1 MSASKEGKDKKVGIK
16 VVGVENIS
24 PPKEASRPATRMKLL
39 NEAAGA
45 AAPSVSPTS
54 KTEKRNSVGGGGSR
68 IKILN
73 DDALGLPKNEK
84 RGSLSKTSPRNTNT
98 ASSTSVKILNVKRPA
113 SSTVITALE
122 TKIRASASKK
132 QDMDHYVLQ
141 AVKTEN
147 SKQQA
152 VTTARRAPT
161 SNNAETETIAFI
173 LADDDEVV
181 PGTLERT
188 NGQEEIVVTENDE
201 EEEEEEDGVASK
213 DETGKS
219 GMKEIVEHVCGKC
232 YKTFRRIK
240 SLTKHL
246 EFCRYD
252 SGYHLRKADM
262 LKNLEKIEKDAVVME
277 KKDICFCCSE
287 SYDTFH
293 LGHINCP
300 DCPKSFKTQT
310 SYERHIFITHSEFCD
325 FPCSIC
331 NANLRS
337 EALLKLHEEQHKS
350 RGKPYA
356 CKICGK
362 DFTRSYH
369 LKRHQKYSA
378 CSANETDTMSCKV
391 CDRVFYRLDNLRS
404 HLKQHLG
411 TQVMKKP
418 EYMCHVCKNCFYSL
432 STLNI
437 HIRTHTGEKPFDC
450 DLCEKKFSALVALK
464 KHRRYHTGEK
474 PYSCTVCNQAF
485 AVKEVLNRHM
495 KRHTGERPHKCEECG
510 KSFIQA
516 TQLRTHSKTHVRP
529 FSCDQCEEKFKTQ
542 KQLERHVKEHS
553 SQKRPVFSCTEC
565 KRNFRS
571 TAQLKEHMDVGV
583 HTPKPTRA
591 TKRSPAKVLER
602 TDCAICDKNFD
613 SCDTLRRH
621 ISSVHECDPDDI
633 FGVDPLTAKRSKRVK
648 LAKVKEQDPEPEE
661 IVPVALNTSSSSLIS
676 SQTDGNGVVV
686 REYLVDES
694 DETAAQTIT
703 LENETYTILPLDIEG
718 EQLTDEVSVEVK
730 PEAKKEEEAQ
740 KVSPVVKKEKR
751 KSLAASLAAAI
762 ADNLEEE
769 PSSEDDPSAE
779 VLTEEDLKL
788 KENIGKLIDMLVD
801 PPILKKY
808 GWPNAPEETVLCKV
822 IENCGHD
829 LTKGSENYAELD
841 YGSRMREYCKLLF
854 TVVIHNDSIRSLLNN
869 FPIDDV
875 IEYVLG
881 DEDQE
886 EGGGLGGI
894 GDDDDDEGEREE
906 EEKKN
911 VKNQKKSKTEI
922 EEIIIG
928 DLDSEE
934 EEKEEKVKKINKTA
948 GKRGTKA

>member
-1 MSASKEGKDKKVGIK
+1 MSASKDKKGGIK
-16 VVGVENIS
+16 ILGVENVS
-24 PPKEASRPATRMKLL
+24 PPKESSRPATRMKLL
-39 NEAAGA
+39 NEAAAAGA
-45 AAPSVSPTS
+45 AAPSSSVSPT
-54 KTEKRNSVGGGGSR
+54 KTEKRNSGGGGGSR

-73 DDALGLPKNEK
+73 DEALGLPKTEK
-84 RGSLSKTSPRNTNT
+84 RGSTSKTSPRNTT

-113 SSTVITALE
+113 STNVITPLE
-122 TKIRASASKK
+122 TKIRASPSKK
-132 QDMDHYVLQ
+132 QKSDHYVLQ
-141 AVKTEN
+141 AVKLEN

-152 VTTARRAPT
+152 VTTAHRAAT
-161 SNNAETETIAFI
+161 SENEETETIAFI

-201 EEEEEEDGVASK
+201 EEEEEEGGDADK
-213 DETGKS
+213 DEAGKG

-591 TKRSPAKVLER
+591 TKRSPAKVMER

-613 SCDTLRRH
+613 SCETLRRH
-621 ISSVHECDPDDI
+621 IRTVHECDPDDI
-633 FGVDPLTAKRSKRVK
+633 FGVDPLTAKRGKRAK
-648 LAKVKEQDPEPEE
+648 LAPVEEQEQDAEE
-661 IVPVALNTSSSSLIS
+661 IVPVALNTSAGSLIS

-686 REYLVDES
+686 REYLVDET
-694 DETAAQTIT
+694 DESAAQTIT

-718 EQLTDEVSVEVK
+718 EQLTDETSVGVK
-730 PEAKKEEEAQ
+730 PEGKKEEGGL

-769 PSSEDDPSAE
+769 PSSEDDASGE
-779 VLTEEDLKL
+779 VLTEEDLRL

-829 LTKGSENYAELD
+829 LTKGTENYAELD

-854 TVVIHNDSIRSLLNN
+854 TVVIHNDSIKSLLNN

-886 EGGGLGGI
+886 DGGGLGGM
-894 GDDDDDEGEREE
+894 GKDDEEGDSEGD
-906 EEKKN
+906 EKSKA
-911 VKNQKKSKTEI
+911 KKQKKSET
-922 EEIIIG
+922 IID
-928 DLDSEE
+928 DLDSDEE
-934 EEKEEKVKKINKTA
+934 MEETVEKDKDTAEKEGKKA
-948 GKRGTKA
+948 GKKA

>member
-1 MSASKEGKDKKVGIK
+1 MSASKEGKEKKIK
-16 VVGVENIS
+16 ILGVENIS
-24 PPKEASRPATRMKLL
+24 PPKDKRPATRMKLL
-39 NEAAGA
+39 NEIGAAGD
-45 AAPSVSPTS
+45 PETTTSSSSS
-54 KTEKRNSVGGGGSR
+54 KTPPSKQEKRGTASR

-73 DDALGLPKNEK
+73 EEILATPKAEK
-84 RGSLSKTSPRNTNT
+84 RGATKAT
-98 ASSTSVKILNVKRPA
+98 ASTVKILNEKRLPSA
-113 SSTVITALE
+113 TVTAVE
-122 TKIRASASKK
+122 TAKIKTSPSKRK
-132 QDMDHYVLQ
+132 KMEHYVLQ

-147 SKQQA
+147 SKA
-152 VTTARRAPT
+152 DTTVTVATA
-161 SNNAETETIAFI
+161 EDEETIAYI
-173 LADDDEVV
+173 LADDEEVV
-181 PGTLERT
+181 PGRIQDT
-188 NGQEEIVVTENDE
+188 NGQEIVVTEEDE
-201 EEEEEEDGVASK
+201 DDKEDGEEDAEGEGNSSHGAK
-213 DETGKS
+213 I
-219 GMKEIVEHVCGKC
+219 KEIVEHVCGKC
-232 YKTFRRIK
+232 YKTFRRVQ
-240 SLTKHL
+240 SLKKHL

-310 SYERHIFITHSEFCD
+310 SYERHIFITHSEFSD

-337 EALLKLHEEQHKS
+337 EALLSLHEEQHKS

-369 LKRHQKYSA
+369 LKRHQKYSS
-378 CSANETDTMSCKV
+378 CSSNETDTMSCKV

-411 TQVMKKP
+411 TQVVKKP
-418 EYMCHVCKNCFYSL
+418 EYMCHTCKNCFYSL

-450 DLCEKKFSALVALK
+450 DLCDKKFSALVALK

-516 TQLRTHSKTHVRP
+516 TQLRTHSKTHIRP
-529 FSCDQCEEKFKTQ
+529 FACDQCEEKFKTE
-542 KQLERHVKEHS
+542 KQLERHVKTHS
-553 SQKRPVFSCTEC
+553 RTKRPVFSCTEC
-565 KRNFRS
+565 KATFRT
-571 TAQLKEHMDVGV
+571 TALLKEHMDEGK
-583 HTPKPTRA
+583 HIPKEKRT
-591 TKRSPAKVLER
+591 TKRSAIKIMER

-613 SCDTLRRH
+613 SSVTLRRH
-621 ISSVHECDPDDI
+621 IRTVHECDPDDI
-633 FGVDPLTAKRSKRVK
+633 FGVEPQPSKRAKKTPLT
-648 LAKVKEQDPEPEE
+648 EIEDDEE
-661 IVPVALNTSSSSLIS
+661 VVPVALNTSAGSLIS

-686 REYLVDES
+686 REFLVDEG
-694 DETAAQTIT
+694 DGAAQTIT
-703 LENETYTILPLDIEG
+703 LENETYTILPLDGAIEG
-718 EQLTDEVSVEVK
+718 EQLTDESGVK
-730 PEAKKEEEAQ
+730 PEGKKDETQ
-740 KVSPVVKKEKR
+740 ISPVVKKEQR

-762 ADNLEEE
+762 ADNLDEA
-769 PSSEDDPSAE
+769 SSEDE
-779 VLTEEDLKL
+779 VSGEILTEEDLKL
-788 KENIGKLIDMLVD
+788 KENVGKLIDMLVD

-808 GWPNAPEETVLCKV
+808 GWPNAPEEMVLCKV

-829 LTKGSENYAELD
+829 LQKGAENYAELD

-854 TVVIHNDSIRSLLNN
+854 TVVIHNDSIKSLLNN

-881 DEDQE
+881 DEEQE
-886 EGGGLGGI
+886 DGLGK
-894 GDDDDDEGEREE
+894 DKEVEDKSAAEDDEAETITGDAEKEE
-906 EEKKN
+906 IPEKPQISATLEETKESVTEEKK
-911 VKNQKKSKTEI
+911 KAAP
-922 EEIIIG
+922 
-928 DLDSEE
+928 SET
-934 EEKEEKVKKINKTA
+934 EKEKV
-948 GKRGTKA
+948 

>member
-1 MSASKEGKDKKVGIK
+1 MSASKEGKEKKVVKILRE
-16 VVGVENIS
+16 ENVS
-24 PPKEASRPATRMKLL
+24 TLKDKRPATRMKLL
-39 NEAAGA
+39 NDVAGG
-45 AAPSVSPTS
+45 STS
-54 KTEKRNSVGGGGSR
+54 NQISSTKATEKKTSAMGAR

-73 DDALGLPKNEK
+73 DEALITPKAE
-84 RGSLSKTSPRNTNT
+84 RRSSSKISSPG
-98 ASSTSVKILNVKRPA
+98 ASSSTSSSVKILNEKR
-113 SSTVITALE
+113 TAPPTIVE
-122 TKIRASASKK
+122 TTKIKTSPTKK
-132 QDMDHYVLQ
+132 KKMDHYVLQ
-141 AVKTEN
+141 AVKSEN
-147 SKQQA
+147 NKSVSTSSA
-152 VTTARRAPT
+152 AP
-161 SNNAETETIAFI
+161 SVEHEDTIAFI

-181 PGTLERT
+181 PASINQS
-188 NGQEEIVVTENDE
+188 NGEEIVVTDE
-201 EEEEEEDGVASK
+201 EEDDEEADGEPTKGSAGNTSQ
-213 DETGKS
+213 GS
-219 GMKEIVEHVCGKC
+219 MKEIVEHVCGKC
-232 YKTFRRIK
+232 YKTFRRVQ
-240 SLTKHL
+240 SLKKHL

-262 LKNLEKIEKDAVVME
+262 LKNLEKIEKDAIVME
-277 KKDICFCCSE
+277 KKDICFCCCE

-310 SYERHIFITHSEFCD
+310 SYERHIFITHSEFSD
-325 FPCSIC
+325 YPCSIC

-337 EALLKLHEEQHKS
+337 DALLKLHEEQHKS

-369 LKRHQKYSA
+369 LKRHQKYSS
-378 CSANETDTMSCKV
+378 CSANENDTMSCKV

-411 TQVMKKP
+411 TQVVKKP

-450 DLCEKKFSALVALK
+450 DLCDKKFSALVALK

-495 KRHTGERPHKCEECG
+495 KRHTGERPHKCDECG

-516 TQLRTHSKTHVRP
+516 TQLRTHSKTHIRP
-529 FSCDQCEEKFKTQ
+529 FACDQCDEKFKTE

-553 SQKRPVFSCTEC
+553 RQKRAVYSCTEC

-571 TAQLKEHMDVGV
+571 QAHLKEHMDAGEHNREFWMQLYPCNLLNNPLNNV
-583 HTPKPTRA
+583 PAKRA
-591 TKRSPAKVLER
+591 KRAIPKVLER

-613 SCDTLRRH
+613 SSETLRKH
-621 ISSVHECDPDDI
+621 IRTVHECDPDDI
-633 FGVDPLTAKRSKRVK
+633 FGIQPPGKRAKKAKLTSVEEDPDEEEE
-648 LAKVKEQDPEPEE
+648 LA
-661 IVPVALNTSSSSLIS
+661 PVALNTSAGSLIS
-676 SQTDGNGVVV
+676 SQTDDNGVVV
-686 REYLVDES
+686 REFLVDES
-694 DETAAQTIT
+694 DGTAQTIT
-703 LENETYTILPLDIEG
+703 LENETYTILPLDGAIEG
-718 EQLTDEVSVEVK
+718 EKIADEEEK
-730 PEAKKEEEAQ
+730 PEKPLPKN
-740 KVSPVVKKEKR
+740 PPMVKKEQR

-762 ADNLEEE
+762 ADNLEE
-769 PSSEDDPSAE
+769 PSSEDDFNGE

-788 KENIGKLIDMLVD
+788 KENVAKLIDMLVD

-829 LTKGSENYAELD
+829 LTKGAENYAVLD

-854 TVVIHNDSIRSLLNN
+854 TVVIHNDSIKSLLNN

-886 EGGGLGGI
+886 DVGADKDE
-894 GDDDDDEGEREE
+894 DDDEEAEGATRVESEDE
-906 EEKKN
+906 SDE
-911 VKNQKKSKTEI
+911 SITAKTE
-922 EEIIIG
+922 
-928 DLDSEE
+928 
-934 EEKEEKVKKINKTA
+934 
-948 GKRGTKA
+948 KAKA

>member
-1 MSASKEGKDKKVGIK
+1 MSASKEGKEKKAA
-16 VVGVENIS
+16 VVDLVT
-24 PPKEASRPATRMKLL
+24 PPKDKRPSTRMKLL
-39 NEAAGA
+39 NDVAASSA
-45 AAPSVSPTS
+45 AAPPVKP
-54 KTEKRNSVGGGGSR
+54 EKRSSVGAR
-68 IKILN
+68 
-73 DDALGLPKNEK
+73 
-84 RGSLSKTSPRNTNT
+84 
-98 ASSTSVKILNVKRPA
+98 VKILNEEATLKLDKRKASKTNSPA
-113 SSTVITALE
+113 SSSATSPVKILNEKRITPAATSTIE
-122 TKIRASASKK
+122 PTKIKAAPSKRNK
-132 QDMDHYVLQ
+132 MDHYVLQ
-141 AVKTEN
+141 AVKSET
-147 SKQQA
+147 SKSVAQA
-152 VTTARRAPT
+152 KDDANGEDEA
-161 SNNAETETIAFI
+161 TIAFI
-173 LADDDEVV
+173 LGDDDEVM
-181 PGTLERT
+181 PASLSRS
-188 NGQEEIVVTENDE
+188 NGQEIIMTEEDDE
-201 EEEEEEDGVASK
+201 EEEDDDDDKG
-213 DETGKS
+213 ETTTRNTSIGS
-219 GMKEIVEHVCGKC
+219 QGAIKEIVEHVCGKC
-232 YKTFRRIK
+232 YKTFRRVK
-240 SLTKHL
+240 SLKKHL

-262 LKNLEKIEKDAVVME
+262 LKNLEKIEKDAVVLE
-277 KKDICFCCSE
+277 KKDICFCCCE

-310 SYERHIFITHSEFCD
+310 SYERHIFITHSEFND

-350 RGKPYA
+350 RGKPFA

-369 LKRHQKYSA
+369 LKRHQKYSS
-378 CSANETDTMSCKV
+378 CSANENDTMSCKV

-411 TQVMKKP
+411 TQVVKKP

-450 DLCEKKFSALVALK
+450 DLCDKKFSALVALK

-516 TQLRTHSKTHVRP
+516 TQLRTHSKTHIRP
-529 FSCDQCEEKFKTQ
+529 YGCDICEEKFKTE

-553 SQKRPVFSCTEC
+553 RQKRAVFSCTEC

-571 TAQLKEHMDVGV
+571 TAQLKQHMEAGD
-583 HTPKPTRA
+583 HTQKPQRA
-591 TKRSPAKVLER
+591 KRSITKVIER

-613 SCDTLRRH
+613 CSDTLRKH
-621 ISSVHECDPDDI
+621 IRSVHECDPDDI
-633 FGVDPLTAKRSKRVK
+633 FGIPNQPAKIIKTSKADK
-648 LAKVKEQDPEPEE
+648 DGEE
-661 IVPVALNTSSSSLIS
+661 IVPVALNTSAGSLIS
-676 SQTDGNGVVV
+676 SQTDGNGLVV
-686 REYLVDES
+686 REFLVDEG
-694 DETAAQTIT
+694 DGAAQTIT
-703 LENETYTILPLDIEG
+703 LENEVYTILPLDGNVEG
-718 EQLTDEVSVEVK
+718 EQIPEKKVK
-730 PEAKKEEEAQ
+730 AEDKKAETS
-740 KVSPVVKKEKR
+740 KKSPVVKKEKR

-762 ADNLEEE
+762 ADNLDE
-769 PSSEDDPSAE
+769 PLSEDDFTGE
-779 VLTEEDLKL
+779 VLTEEDLRL

-808 GWPNAPEETVLCKV
+808 GWPNAPEEMVLCKV

-829 LTKGSENYAELD
+829 LKKTGENYAELD

-854 TVVIHNDSIRSLLNN
+854 TVVIHNDSIKSLLNN

-881 DEDQE
+881 DEDQDD
-886 EGGGLGGI
+886 LGA
-894 GDDDDDEGEREE
+894 DKDKSVDGETQAESVKSYTSE
-906 EEKKN
+906 NESEK
-911 VKNQKKSKTEI
+911 
-922 EEIIIG
+922 
-928 DLDSEE
+928 
-934 EEKEEKVKKINKTA
+934 A
-948 GKRGTKA
+948 KA

>member
-1 MSASKEGKDKKVGIK
+1 MSASKEGKEKKIK
-16 VVGVENIS
+16 ILGMENIS
-24 PPKEASRPATRMKLL
+24 PPKDKRPATRMKLL
-39 NEAAGA
+39 NDVAANVDPEASTS
-45 AAPSVSPTS
+45 PSKAVGNKP
-54 KTEKRNSVGGGGSR
+54 EKRGSLGGSR

-73 DDALGLPKNEK
+73 EEILATPKAEK
-84 RGSLSKTSPRNTNT
+84 RSVIKTTNT
-98 ASSTSVKILNVKRPA
+98 STSTVKILNEKRTPSATVTAVEDVKIKTSP
-113 SSTVITALE
+113 
-122 TKIRASASKK
+122 SKRK
-132 QDMDHYVLQ
+132 KMEHYVLQ

-147 SKQQA
+147 SKADTTVTA
-152 VTTARRAPT
+152 V
-161 SNNAETETIAFI
+161 AEEDDDTIAFI
-173 LADDDEVV
+173 LADDEEVV
-181 PGTLERT
+181 PGRIDNT
-188 NGQEEIVVTENDE
+188 NGQEIVVTEGE
-201 EEEEEEDGVASK
+201 EDLEEDGEDDGEESS
-213 DETGKS
+213 GKGNS
-219 GMKEIVEHVCGKC
+219 TQTKIKEIVEHVCGKC
-232 YKTFRRIK
+232 YKTFRRVQ
-240 SLTKHL
+240 SLKKHL

-310 SYERHIFITHSEFCD
+310 SYERHIFITHSEFSD

-337 EALLKLHEEQHKS
+337 EALLALHEEQHKS

-369 LKRHQKYSA
+369 LKRHQKYSS
-378 CSANETDTMSCKV
+378 CSSNETDTMSCKV

-411 TQVMKKP
+411 TQVVKKP
-418 EYMCHVCKNCFYSL
+418 EYMCHTCKNCFYSL

-450 DLCEKKFSALVALK
+450 DLCDKKFSALVALK

-495 KRHTGERPHKCEECG
+495 KRHTGERPHKCDECG

-516 TQLRTHSKTHVRP
+516 TQLRTHSKTHIRP
-529 FSCDQCEEKFKTQ
+529 FACEQCEEKFKTE
-542 KQLERHVKEHS
+542 KQLERHVKSHS
-553 SQKRPVFSCTEC
+553 RTKRPVFSCTEC
-565 KRNFRS
+565 KRTFRT
-571 TAQLKEHMDVGV
+571 TALLKEHMDEGN
-583 HTPKPTRA
+583 HSPKQQRVA
-591 TKRSPAKVLER
+591 KRPAIKIMER

-613 SCDTLRRH
+613 SSETLRRH
-621 ISSVHECDPDDI
+621 IRTVHECDPDDI
-633 FGVDPLTAKRSKRVK
+633 FGVEPQPSKRCKEAK
-648 LAKVKEQDPEPEE
+648 LSEIEE
-661 IVPVALNTSSSSLIS
+661 DEVVPVALNTSAGSLIS

-686 REYLVDES
+686 REFLVDEG
-694 DETAAQTIT
+694 DGTAQTIT
-703 LENETYTILPLDIEG
+703 LENETYTILPLDGAIEG
-718 EQLTDEVSVEVK
+718 EQLPEEAAVK
-730 PEAKKEEEAQ
+730 PESKKEETQ
-740 KVSPVVKKEKR
+740 VSPVVKKEQR

-762 ADNLEEE
+762 ADNLEEA
-769 PSSEDDPSAE
+769 SSDDDFSGDI
-779 VLTEEDLKL
+779 LTEEDLKL
-788 KENIGKLIDMLVD
+788 KENVGKLIDMLVD

-829 LTKGSENYAELD
+829 LSKSGENYAELD
-841 YGSRMREYCKLLF
+841 YASRMREYCKLLF
-854 TVVIHNDSIRSLLNN
+854 TVVIHNDSIKSLLNN

-886 EGGGLGGI
+886 EGGLGKDLDKKSTEDDDDVEMI
-894 GDDDDDEGEREE
+894 TGDDDDKKAVTEKGEKRTISEE
-906 EEKKN
+906 NKKTED
-911 VKNQKKSKTEI
+911 KKKAIPTEI
-922 EEIIIG
+922 EK
-928 DLDSEE
+928 
-934 EEKEEKVKKINKTA
+934 EKA
-948 GKRGTKA
+948 

>member
-1 MSASKEGKDKKVGIK
+1 MSTSKEAKEKKVKII
-16 VVGVENIS
+16 GVENIS
-24 PPKEASRPATRMKLL
+24 PPKEKRPATRMKLL
-39 NEAAGA
+39 NDIGAGGDA
-45 AAPSVSPTS
+45 DTSASTS
-54 KTEKRNSVGGGGSR
+54 KTPTTKQEKRGSLAGAR
-68 IKILN
+68 VKILN
-73 DDALGLPKNEK
+73 DDILATPKPEK
-84 RGSLSKTSPRNTNT
+84 KGATKTTSP
-98 ASSTSVKILNVKRPA
+98 AGSTVKILNDKRIPSA
-113 SSTVITALE
+113 TVTSVETA
-122 TKIRASASKK
+122 KIKTSPSKK
-132 QDMDHYVLQ
+132 KKMEHYVLQ

-147 SKQQA
+147 SKD
-152 VTTARRAPT
+152 TT
-161 SNNAETETIAFI
+161 SSVVVSDEDEETIAFI
-173 LADDDEVV
+173 LADDEEVV
-181 PGTLERT
+181 PGRIAKT
-188 NGQEEIVVTENDE
+188 NGQEIVVDE
-201 EEEEEEDGVASK
+201 EEEDEEDGEEDGDDSPVKGS
-213 DETGKS
+213 TNQVGKI
-219 GMKEIVEHVCGKC
+219 KEIVEHVCGKC
-232 YKTFRRIK
+232 YKTFRRVQ
-240 SLTKHL
+240 SLKKHL

-310 SYERHIFITHSEFCD
+310 SYERHIFITHSEFSD
-325 FPCSIC
+325 YPCSIC

-337 EALLKLHEEQHKS
+337 EALLALHEEQHKS

-369 LKRHQKYSA
+369 LKRHQKYSS
-378 CSANETDTMSCKV
+378 CSSNETDTMSCKV

-411 TQVMKKP
+411 TQVVKKP
-418 EYMCHVCKNCFYSL
+418 EYMCHTCQNCFYSL

-450 DLCEKKFSALVALK
+450 DLCDKKFSALVALK

-516 TQLRTHSKTHVRP
+516 TQLRTHSKTHIRP
-529 FSCDQCEEKFKTQ
+529 FACDQCDEKFKTE

-553 SQKRPVFSCTEC
+553 RTKRPAFSCTEC
-565 KRNFRS
+565 KRSFRT
-571 TAQLKEHMDVGV
+571 TALLKEHMDEGK
-583 HTPKPTRA
+583 HSPKPQRA
-591 TKRSPAKVLER
+591 SKRVPAKIMER

-613 SCDTLRRH
+613 SSETLRRH
-621 ISSVHECDPDDI
+621 IRTVHECDPDDI
-633 FGVDPLTAKRSKRVK
+633 FGIEPQPAKRQKKSQETEV
-648 LAKVKEQDPEPEE
+648 EE
-661 IVPVALNTSSSSLIS
+661 VVPVALNSSAGSLIS

-686 REYLVDES
+686 REFLVDEG
-694 DETAAQTIT
+694 DGTAQTIT
-703 LENETYTILPLDIEG
+703 LENETYTILPLDGAIEG
-718 EQLTDEVSVEVK
+718 EQLTDEAAVK
-730 PEAKKEEEAQ
+730 PEGKKDEA
-740 KVSPVVKKEKR
+740 KVSPVVKKEQR

-762 ADNLEEE
+762 ADNLDDA
-769 PSSEDDPSAE
+769 SSEDDVSGE
-779 VLTEEDLKL
+779 ILTEEDLKL
-788 KENIGKLIDMLVD
+788 KVNVGKLIDMLVD

-808 GWPNAPEETVLCKV
+808 GWPNAPEEMVLCKV

-829 LTKGSENYAELD
+829 LTKGAENYAELD

-854 TVVIHNDSIRSLLNN
+854 TVVIHNDSIKSLLNN

-886 EGGGLGGI
+886 EGGLSKEKDKGSI
-894 GDDDDDEGEREE
+894 SEDDEPEIITGDAE
-906 EEKKN
+906 EEKTPAK
-911 VKNQKKSKTEI
+911 VEKKSLSAETEEELTTEKPKKETIPAKT
-922 EEIIIG
+922 
-928 DLDSEE
+928 E
-934 EEKEEKVKKINKTA
+934 EEKV
-948 GKRGTKA
+948 

>member
-1 MSASKEGKDKKVGIK
+1 MSASKEGKEKKVKIL
-16 VVGVENIS
+16 GVENVS
-24 PPKEASRPATRMKLL
+24 PPKERRPATRMKLL
-39 NEAAGA
+39 NDVGAGA
-45 AAPSVSPTS
+45 DPEASITTS
-54 KTEKRNSVGGGGSR
+54 KSLTTKQDKRGSIAGSR

-73 DDALGLPKNEK
+73 EEILATPKAEK
-84 RGSLSKTSPRNTNT
+84 RGSTKSTTPA
-98 ASSTSVKILNVKRPA
+98 ASTVKILNDKRAPSA
-113 SSTVITALE
+113 TATAVE
-122 TKIRASASKK
+122 TAKIKTSPSKRK
-132 QDMDHYVLQ
+132 KMDHYVLQ

-147 SKQQA
+147 SKV
-152 VTTARRAPT
+152 VTTAI
-161 SNNAETETIAFI
+161 EEDEDTIAFI
-173 LADDDEVV
+173 LAEDEEVV
-181 PGTLERT
+181 PGRIEET
-188 NGQEEIVVTENDE
+188 NGQEIVVTEGDE
-201 EEEEEEDGVASK
+201 DEEDGDEDGEDSK
-213 DETGKS
+213 GISTHVGKI
-219 GMKEIVEHVCGKC
+219 KEIVEHVCGKC
-232 YKTFRRIK
+232 YKTFRRVQ
-240 SLTKHL
+240 SLKKHL

-310 SYERHIFITHSEFCD
+310 SYERHIFITHSEFSD

-337 EALLKLHEEQHKS
+337 EALLTLHEEQHKS

-369 LKRHQKYSA
+369 LKRHQKYSS
-378 CSANETDTMSCKV
+378 CSSNETDTMSCKV

-411 TQVMKKP
+411 TQVVKKP
-418 EYMCHVCKNCFYSL
+418 EYMCHTCKNCFYSL

-450 DLCEKKFSALVALK
+450 DLCDKKFSALVALK

-516 TQLRTHSKTHVRP
+516 TQLRTHSKTHIRP
-529 FSCDQCEEKFKTQ
+529 FACDQCEEKFKTV

-553 SQKRPVFSCTEC
+553 RTKRPVFSCTEC
-565 KRNFRS
+565 KRSFRT
-571 TAQLKEHMDVGV
+571 TALLKEHMDEGK
-583 HTPKPTRA
+583 HSPKQQRV
-591 TKRSPAKVLER
+591 KRSSNKIMER

-613 SCDTLRRH
+613 SSETLRRH
-621 ISSVHECDPDDI
+621 IRTVHECDPDDI
-633 FGVDPLTAKRSKRVK
+633 FGVEPQTPKRAKKVK
-648 LAKVKEQDPEPEE
+648 LSGIEVEE
-661 IVPVALNTSSSSLIS
+661 VVPVALNTSAGSLIS

-686 REYLVDES
+686 REFLVDEG
-694 DETAAQTIT
+694 DGTAQTIT
-703 LENETYTILPLDIEG
+703 LENETYTILPLDGAIEG
-718 EQLTDEVSVEVK
+718 EQLTDEAAVK
-730 PEAKKEEEAQ
+730 PEGKKDEA
-740 KVSPVVKKEKR
+740 KVSPVVKKEQR

-762 ADNLEEE
+762 ADNLEEA
-769 PSSEDDPSAE
+769 SSEEDVVGE
-779 VLTEEDLKL
+779 ILTEEDLRL
-788 KENIGKLIDMLVD
+788 KENVGKLIDMLVD

-808 GWPNAPEETVLCKV
+808 GWPNAAEEMVLCKV

-829 LTKGSENYAELD
+829 LTKGTENYAELD

-854 TVVIHNDSIRSLLNN
+854 TVVIHNDSIKSLLNN

-881 DEDQE
+881 DEDSE
-886 EGGGLGGI
+886 DVGFGKDKR
-894 GDDDDDEGEREE
+894 DDKESNTEDDEAETITGDAEKETVPAKSENKTATAKTEKELSTEDKKKTIPAENE
-906 EEKKN
+906 EEK
-911 VKNQKKSKTEI
+911 V
-922 EEIIIG
+922 
-928 DLDSEE
+928 
-934 EEKEEKVKKINKTA
+934 
-948 GKRGTKA
+948 

>member
-1 MSASKEGKDKKVGIK
+1 MSASKEGKDKKVKIL
-16 VVGVENIS
+16 GVENIS
-24 PPKEASRPATRMKLL
+24 PPKDKQRPATRMKLL
-39 NEAAGA
+39 NDVGAGGD
-45 AAPSVSPTS
+45 PETSPTTTTSSS
-54 KTEKRNSVGGGGSR
+54 KTSPNKQEKRGSVTGSR

-73 DDALGLPKNEK
+73 DEILANPKGEK
-84 RGSLSKTSPRNTNT
+84 RGAPKTPTPT
-98 ASSTSVKILNVKRPA
+98 SSTVKILNEKRIPSA
-113 SSTVITALE
+113 TVTALE
-122 TKIRASASKK
+122 TAKIKTSPNKRKK
-132 QDMDHYVLQ
+132 MEHYVLQ

-147 SKQQA
+147 SKA
-152 VTTARRAPT
+152 DTTVTVAT
-161 SNNAETETIAFI
+161 EEDEETIAYI
-173 LADDDEVV
+173 LADDEEVV
-181 PGTLERT
+181 PGRIEDT
-188 NGQEEIVVTENDE
+188 NGQEIVVTE
-201 EEEEEEDGVASK
+201 EEDDDKEEGDDDGDGEGNSSHGTK
-213 DETGKS
+213 I
-219 GMKEIVEHVCGKC
+219 KEIVEHVCGKC
-232 YKTFRRIK
+232 YKTFRRVQ
-240 SLTKHL
+240 SLKKHL

-310 SYERHIFITHSEFCD
+310 SYERHIFITHSEFSD

-337 EALLKLHEEQHKS
+337 EALLALHEEQHKS

-369 LKRHQKYSA
+369 LKRHQKYSS
-378 CSANETDTMSCKV
+378 CSSNETDTMSCKV

-411 TQVMKKP
+411 TQVVKKP
-418 EYMCHVCKNCFYSL
+418 EYMCHTCKNCFYSL

-450 DLCEKKFSALVALK
+450 DLCDKKFSALVALK

-516 TQLRTHSKTHVRP
+516 TQLRTHSKTHIRP
-529 FSCDQCEEKFKTQ
+529 FACDQCEEKFKTE
-542 KQLERHVKEHS
+542 KQLERHVKTHS
-553 SQKRPVFSCTEC
+553 RTKRPVFSCTEC
-565 KRNFRS
+565 KASFRT
-571 TAQLKEHMDVGV
+571 TALLKEHMDEGK
-583 HTPKPTRA
+583 HTPKQQRT
-591 TKRSPAKVLER
+591 TKRSAIKIMER

-613 SCDTLRRH
+613 SSETLRRH
-621 ISSVHECDPDDI
+621 IRTVHECDPDDI
-633 FGVDPLTAKRSKRVK
+633 FGVEPQPSKR
-648 LAKVKEQDPEPEE
+648 AKKGKHSE
-661 IVPVALNTSSSSLIS
+661 IDVDEVVPVALNTSAGSLIS
-676 SQTDGNGVVV
+676 SQTDDNGVVV
-686 REYLVDES
+686 REFLVDEG
-694 DETAAQTIT
+694 DGTAQTIT
-703 LENETYTILPLDIEG
+703 LENETYTILPLDGAIEG
-718 EQLTDEVSVEVK
+718 EQLTDEAPVK
-730 PEAKKEEEAQ
+730 PEGKKDEAQ
-740 KVSPVVKKEKR
+740 ISPAVKKEQR
-751 KSLAASLAAAI
+751 KCLAASLAAAI
-762 ADNLEEE
+762 ADNLDETL
-769 PSSEDDPSAE
+769 SDDE
-779 VLTEEDLKL
+779 VSGEILTEEDLKL
-788 KENIGKLIDMLVD
+788 KANVGKLIDMLVD

-808 GWPNAPEETVLCKV
+808 GWPNAPEEMVLCKV

-829 LTKGSENYAELD
+829 LTKGGENYAELD

-854 TVVIHNDSIRSLLNN
+854 TVVIHNDSIKSLLNN

-881 DEDQE
+881 DEEQE
-886 EGGGLGGI
+886 DGMGKDKDVEDKSTAEDEEPETI
-894 GDDDDDEGEREE
+894 TGDAEKEDVPAEAEE
-906 EEKKN
+906 NTVSAETKEKPVTDEKK
-911 VKNQKKSKTEI
+911 KTNPPET
-922 EEIIIG
+922 
-928 DLDSEE
+928 
-934 EEKEEKVKKINKTA
+934 EKEKV
-948 GKRGTKA
+948 

>member
-1 MSASKEGKDKKVGIK
+1 MSASKEGKEKKGK
-16 VVGVENIS
+16 LLGVENIS
-24 PPKEASRPATRMKLL
+24 PPKDKRPATRMKLL
-39 NEAAGA
+39 NDVGAGDDSEASTTTTTSRTPSNKQEKRG
-45 AAPSVSPTS
+45 SVS
-54 KTEKRNSVGGGGSR
+54 GSR

-73 DDALGLPKNEK
+73 EEILGTPKTEK
-84 RGSLSKTSPRNTNT
+84 RGATKSSAPA
-98 ASSTSVKILNVKRPA
+98 ASTVKILNEKKTPSATVTAVETAKMKA
-113 SSTVITALE
+113 SP
-122 TKIRASASKK
+122 SKK
-132 QDMDHYVLQ
+132 KKMEHYVLQ
-141 AVKTEN
+141 AVKSENTKADTTVTVVTE
-147 SKQQA
+147 
-152 VTTARRAPT
+152 
-161 SNNAETETIAFI
+161 EDDTIDFI
-173 LADDDEVV
+173 LADDEEVV
-181 PGTLERT
+181 PGRIESN
-188 NGQEEIVVTENDE
+188 NGQEIVVTEDDE
-201 EEEEEEDGVASK
+201 DLGEDG
-213 DETGKS
+213 DEDGEDSSGKGNS
-219 GMKEIVEHVCGKC
+219 GQTKIKEIVEHVCGKC
-232 YKTFRRIK
+232 YKTFRRVQ
-240 SLTKHL
+240 SLKKHL

-310 SYERHIFITHSEFCD
+310 SYERHIFITHSEFSD

-337 EALLKLHEEQHKS
+337 EALLALHEEQHKS

-369 LKRHQKYSA
+369 LKRHQKYSS
-378 CSANETDTMSCKV
+378 CSSNETDTMSCKV

-411 TQVMKKP
+411 TQVVKKP
-418 EYMCHVCKNCFYSL
+418 EYMCHTCKNCFYSL

-450 DLCEKKFSALVALK
+450 DLCDKKFSALVALK

-495 KRHTGERPHKCEECG
+495 KRHTGERPHKCDECG

-516 TQLRTHSKTHVRP
+516 TQLRTHSKTHIRP
-529 FSCDQCEEKFKTQ
+529 FPCEQCDEKFKTE
-542 KQLERHVKEHS
+542 KQLERHVKTHS
-553 SQKRPVFSCTEC
+553 RTKRPVFSCAEC
-565 KRNFRS
+565 KRNFR
-571 TAQLKEHMDVGV
+571 TPALLKEHMDEGK
-583 HTPKPTRA
+583 HSPKQQRA
-591 TKRSPAKVLER
+591 SMRSSVKIMER

-613 SCDTLRRH
+613 SSDTLRRH
-621 ISSVHECDPDDI
+621 IRTVHECDPDDI
-633 FGVDPLTAKRSKRVK
+633 FGVEPHTSKR
-648 LAKVKEQDPEPEE
+648 AKKDIESEE
-661 IVPVALNTSSSSLIS
+661 VVPVALNTSAGSLIS

-686 REYLVDES
+686 REFLVDEG
-694 DETAAQTIT
+694 DGAAQTIT
-703 LENETYTILPLDIEG
+703 LENETYTILPLDGAIEG
-718 EQLTDEVSVEVK
+718 EQLTDEAAVK
-730 PEAKKEEEAQ
+730 PEAKKEEAQ
-740 KVSPVVKKEKR
+740 VSPVVKKEQR

-762 ADNLEEE
+762 ADNLEE
-769 PSSEDDPSAE
+769 SCSEDDFSGE
-779 VLTEEDLKL
+779 ILTEEDIKL
-788 KENIGKLIDMLVD
+788 KENVGKLIDMLVD

-822 IENCGHD
+822 IENCGYD
-829 LTKGSENYAELD
+829 LTIGGENYAELD

-854 TVVIHNDSIRSLLNN
+854 TVVIHNDSIKSLLNN

-881 DEDQE
+881 DEDQDE
-886 EGGGLGGI
+886 GGLGKDNEDNESHS
-894 GDDDDDEGEREE
+894 GDEEGVSVTGETKKNDIKEKPE
-906 EEKKN
+906 KKEVSAKSEKKEIMGKGVDKDNSEEKLREN
-911 VKNQKKSKTEI
+911 KKKPVV
-922 EEIIIG
+922 
-928 DLDSEE
+928 
-934 EEKEEKVKKINKTA
+934 EKE
-948 GKRGTKA
+948 KA